1 MQYDA
6 MRCGSQGKPITSFG
20 TFIMAIY
27 PGAYVNIS
35 ESIDDL
41 PAIGKLKVALP
52 FSTHIHTRFV
62 RALRCVWHQEVP
74 LADLSS
80 RRSTALEPITTL
92 RWHSLRCWASCG
104 IRRCSRHSTTQV
116 KVPWCSRC
124 CRARR
129 SMAICRRE
137 TSSRRWARARCM
149 IEHRWSDASRTCRV
163 CPTRMAS
170 AAPPWRCCMQ
180 VSSIVPSTPR
190 GFDDSHTQL
199 PHDRARW
206 TRMLLASIRRT
217 AALLRACRQLGRRY
231 AHCQC
236 TWPVYCRPHA
246 CGSLSHTHNRTSK
259 CAWQPRNS
267 LTMACVIRVPCASLR
282 SEVPSQSI
290 NHSSLTMCRGTA
302 ALTRENRVEM
312 ECVLPLYTRQGEI
325 LVRIG
330 TAKSDSVVLFSGH
343 PTLIYSYR
351 TRSFIPTDQPTNHL
365 SRSEWSSYCI
375 VHAQCS
381 SPT

>member
-1 MQYDA
+1 MLGVMWYSTLLAPFYHAGQGA
-6 MRCGSQGKPITSFG
+6 VVLEVLPGSPFDGHLQAGDIITSVGACSVYDRASLVGCITHMSSVPDTHGFCC
-20 TFIMAIY
+20 TTMAMLHAGI
-27 PGAYVNIS
+27 
-35 ESIDDL
+35 ID
-41 PAIGKLKVALP
+41 
-52 FSTHIHTRFV
+52 
-62 RALRCVWHQEVP
+62 RAVDSKRLRY
-74 LADLSS
+74 
-80 RRSTALEPITTL
+80 
-92 RWHSLRCWASCG
+92 
-104 IRRCSRHSTTQV
+104 
-116 KVPWCSRC
+116 
-124 CRARR
+124 
-129 SMAICRRE
+129 
-137 TSSRRWARARCM
+137 
-149 IEHRWSDASRTCRV
+149 
-163 CPTRMAS
+163 
-170 AAPPWRCCMQ
+170 
-180 VSSIVPSTPR
+180 
-190 GFDDSHTQL
+190 DSHTQL

-206 TRMLLASIRRT
+206 PRMLLASIRRT